1 VQRPLLL
8 ADALINLL
16 LGVLLLLYPQWLV
29 EALGMPVV
37 ANTFF
42 PNVLGG
48 VLFGI
53 GVALLIAHRGGVQGL
68 GLDGAIA
75 INLCGAG
82 VVVGW
87 LVATNRLPVS
97 YDECWRFAL
106 VTGFGASALFALA
119 GVNTYPIQRDVTAV
133 VLWLVAALVGV
144 LVACV
149 ELAVQLLR
157 GEIA

>member
-8 ADALINLL
+8 ADAVINLL

-29 EALGMPVV
+29 EALGMPLV
-37 ANTFF
+37 ATRFF

-53 GVALLIAHRGGVQGL
+53 GIALLVAYRGGTQGL

-82 VVVGW
+82 VVAGW
-87 LVATNRLPVS
+87 LVAAPHSIPPRGKITL
-97 YDECWRFAL
+97 WIIAIL
-106 VTGFGASALFALA
+106 V
-119 GVNTYPIQRDVTAV
+119 I
-133 VLWLVAALVGV
+133 
-144 LVACV
+144 
-149 ELAVQLLR
+149 ELR
-157 GEIA
+157 HRMRT

>member
-1 VQRPLLL
+1 MQRPLLL
-8 ADALINLL
+8 ADALMNLL
-16 LGVLLLLYPQWLV
+16 LGALLLLYPQGLV

-37 ANTFF
+37 ATTFF

-53 GVALLIAHRGGVQGL
+53 GLALLIAHRGGAQGL

-87 LVATNRLPVS
+87 LVIAPQAIPPRGKITL
-97 YDECWRFAL
+97 WIIAL
-106 VTGFGASALFALA
+106 VVIGIGL
-119 GVNTYPIQRDVTAV
+119 
-133 VLWLVAALVGV
+133 
-144 LVACV
+144 V
-149 ELAVQLLR
+149 ELQHRVASKTSR
-157 GEIA
+157 

>member
-1 VQRPLLL
+1 MQRPLLL

-16 LGVLLLLYPQWLV
+16 LGALLLLYPQGLV

-37 ANTFF
+37 ATTFF

-53 GVALLIAHRGGVQGL
+53 GLALLIAHRGGAQGL
-68 GLDGAIA
+68 GLDGAIT

-87 LVATNRLPVS
+87 LVIAPQAIPPRGKITL
-97 YDECWRFAL
+97 WIIAL
-106 VTGFGASALFALA
+106 VVIGIGL
-119 GVNTYPIQRDVTAV
+119 
-133 VLWLVAALVGV
+133 
-144 LVACV
+144 V
-149 ELAVQLLR
+149 ELQHRLR
-157 GEIA
+157 TKVDR

>member
-16 LGVLLLLYPQWLV
+16 LGALLLFYPQWLV

-37 ANTFF
+37 ATSFF

-53 GVALLIAHRGGVQGL
+53 GLALLIAYRGGAQGL

-87 LVATNRLPVS
+87 LVIAPHAIPPRGKITL
-97 YDECWRFAL
+97 WII
-106 VTGFGASALFALA
+106 ALA
-119 GVNTYPIQRDVTAV
+119 VIAIG
-133 VLWLVAALVGV
+133 L
-144 LVACV
+144 V
-149 ELAVQLLR
+149 ELQHRVASKTDR
-157 GEIA
+157 

>member
-1 VQRPLLL
+1 MQRSLLL

-16 LGVLLLLYPQWLV
+16 LGALLLVYPQWLV

-37 ANTFF
+37 ATTFF

-53 GVALLIAHRGGVQGL
+53 GLALLISYRGGVQGL

-87 LVATNRLPVS
+87 LVIAPQAIPSRGKITLWIIALLVIAIGLIELQHRIRTNPYR
-97 YDECWRFAL
+97 
-106 VTGFGASALFALA
+106 
-119 GVNTYPIQRDVTAV
+119 
-133 VLWLVAALVGV
+133 
-144 LVACV
+144 
-149 ELAVQLLR
+149 
-157 GEIA
+157 

>member
-1 VQRPLLL
+1 MQRPLLL
-8 ADALINLL
+8 ADALVNLL
-16 LGVLLLLYPQWLV
+16 LGALLLFYPQWLV

-53 GVALLIAHRGGVQGL
+53 GLALLLAYRGGAQGL

-87 LVATNRLPVS
+87 LVIAPHAIPPRGKITL
-97 YDECWRFAL
+97 W
-106 VTGFGASALFALA
+106 
-119 GVNTYPIQRDVTAV
+119 IIAV
-133 VLWLVAALVGV
+133 VVIGIGL
-144 LVACV
+144 V
-149 ELAVQLLR
+149 ELQHRVASKTDR
-157 GEIA
+157 

>member
-16 LGVLLLLYPQWLV
+16 LGALLLFYPQWLV

-53 GVALLIAHRGGVQGL
+53 GLALLIAYRGGAQGL

-87 LVATNRLPVS
+87 LVIAPHAIPPRGKITL
-97 YDECWRFAL
+97 WII
-106 VTGFGASALFALA
+106 ALA
-119 GVNTYPIQRDVTAV
+119 VIGIG
-133 VLWLVAALVGV
+133 L
-144 LVACV
+144 V
-149 ELAVQLLR
+149 ELQHRL
-157 GEIA
+157 GTTPDQ

>member
-1 VQRPLLL
+1 MAIAVKQPLLL

-16 LGVLLLLYPQWLV
+16 LGGLLLFYPQWLV

-37 ANTFF
+37 VTTFF

-53 GVALLIAHRGGVQGL
+53 GLALLIAYRGGAQGL
-68 GLDGAIA
+68 GLDGAIM

-87 LVATNRLPVS
+87 LVIAPHAIPPRGKITL
-97 YDECWRFAL
+97 WIIAL
-106 VTGFGASALFALA
+106 VVIGTGLIELQHRRGAKA
-119 GVNTYPIQRDVTAV
+119 D
-133 VLWLVAALVGV
+133 
-144 LVACV
+144 
-149 ELAVQLLR
+149 
-157 GEIA
+157 

>member
-1 VQRPLLL
+1 MQRPLLL

-16 LGVLLLLYPQWLV
+16 LGALLLFYPQWLV

-37 ANTFF
+37 ATSFF

-53 GVALLIAHRGGVQGL
+53 GLALLIAYRGGTQGL

-87 LVATNRLPVS
+87 LVIAPDAIPPRGKITL
-97 YDECWRFAL
+97 WIIAL
-106 VTGFGASALFALA
+106 VVIAIGL
-119 GVNTYPIQRDVTAV
+119 
-133 VLWLVAALVGV
+133 
-144 LVACV
+144 V
-149 ELAVQLLR
+149 ELQHRVASKTDR
-157 GEIA
+157 

>member
-1 VQRPLLL
+1 VRRPLLL

-16 LGVLLLLYPQWLV
+16 LGALLLFYPQWLV

-37 ANTFF
+37 ATSFF

-53 GVALLIAHRGGVQGL
+53 GLALLIAHRGGTQGL

-87 LVATNRLPVS
+87 LVIAPHAIPPRGKITL
-97 YDECWRFAL
+97 WII
-106 VTGFGASALFALA
+106 ALA
-119 GVNTYPIQRDVTAV
+119 VIAFG
-133 VLWLVAALVGV
+133 L
-144 LVACV
+144 V
-149 ELAVQLLR
+149 ELQHRVASKTDR
-157 GEIA
+157 

>member
-1 VQRPLLL
+1 MQRPLLL

-16 LGVLLLLYPQWLV
+16 LGALLLFYPQWLV

-53 GVALLIAHRGGVQGL
+53 GLALLLAYRGGAQGL

-87 LVATNRLPVS
+87 LVIAPHTIPPRGKITL
-97 YDECWRFAL
+97 WII
-106 VTGFGASALFALA
+106 ALA
-119 GVNTYPIQRDVTAV
+119 VIGIG
-133 VLWLVAALVGV
+133 L
-144 LVACV
+144 V
-149 ELAVQLLR
+149 ELQHRVRAETDR
-157 GEIA
+157 

>member
-1 VQRPLLL
+1 MQRPLLL

-16 LGVLLLLYPQWLV
+16 LGAMLLLYTQWLV
-29 EALGMPVV
+29 EALGMPEV
-37 ANTFF
+37 ATAFF

-53 GVALLIAHRGGVQGL
+53 GLALLIAHRGGAQGL

-87 LVATNRLPVS
+87 LVIAPHAIPPRGKITLLTIPL
-97 YDECWRFAL
+97 L
-106 VTGFGASALFALA
+106 VIGIGL
-119 GVNTYPIQRDVTAV
+119 
-133 VLWLVAALVGV
+133 
-144 LVACV
+144 V
-149 ELAVQLLR
+149 ELWHRLR
-157 GEIA
+157 TKADD

>member
-8 ADALINLL
+8 TDAAINLV
-16 LGVLLLLYPQWLV
+16 LGALLLLYPDWLV

-37 ANTFF
+37 ATPFF

-53 GVALLIAHRGGVQGL
+53 GLALFIAYRGGAQGL

-87 LVATNRLPVS
+87 LVVAPHVIPPRGKITL
-97 YDECWRFAL
+97 WIIAL
-106 VTGFGASALFALA
+106 VVIGFGLIELR
-119 GVNTYPIQRDVTAV
+119 QR
-133 VLWLVAALVGV
+133 
-144 LVACV
+144 
-149 ELAVQLLR
+149 LR
-157 GEIA
+157 TKANQ

>member
-1 VQRPLLL
+1 MKGVLLL
-8 ADALINLL
+8 VDALINLL
-16 LGVLLLLYPQWLV
+16 LGALLLFYPQWLA

-37 ANTFF
+37 ATTFF

-53 GVALLIAHRGGVQGL
+53 GIALFISYRGGVQGL

-87 LVATNRLPVS
+87 LVIAPHAIPPRGRATL
-97 YDECWRFAL
+97 WIIA
-106 VTGFGASALFALA
+106 VTVIGIGL
-119 GVNTYPIQRDVTAV
+119 
-133 VLWLVAALVGV
+133 
-144 LVACV
+144 V
-149 ELAVQLLR
+149 ELGHR
-157 GEIA
+157 IAAKANC

>member
-16 LGVLLLLYPQWLV
+16 LGALLLLYPQGLV

-37 ANTFF
+37 ATTFF

-53 GVALLIAHRGGVQGL
+53 GLALLIAHRGGAQGL
-68 GLDGAIA
+68 GLDGAIT

-87 LVATNRLPVS
+87 LVIAPHAIPPRGKITL
-97 YDECWRFAL
+97 WIIAL
-106 VTGFGASALFALA
+106 VVIGIGL
-119 GVNTYPIQRDVTAV
+119 
-133 VLWLVAALVGV
+133 
-144 LVACV
+144 V
-149 ELAVQLLR
+149 ELQHRLR
-157 GEIA
+157 TKVDR

>member
-1 VQRPLLL
+1 MQRPLLL
-8 ADALINLL
+8 ADALVNLL
-16 LGVLLLLYPQWLV
+16 LGALLLFYPQWLV

-53 GVALLIAHRGGVQGL
+53 GLALLLAYRGGAQGL

-87 LVATNRLPVS
+87 LVIAPHAIPPRGKITL
-97 YDECWRFAL
+97 WII
-106 VTGFGASALFALA
+106 ALA
-119 GVNTYPIQRDVTAV
+119 VIGIG
-133 VLWLVAALVGV
+133 L
-144 LVACV
+144 V
-149 ELAVQLLR
+149 ELQHRVRAKTDR
-157 GEIA
+157 

>member
-1 VQRPLLL
+1 MRRQLLL

-16 LGVLLLLYPQWLV
+16 LGALLLFYPQWLV

-37 ANTFF
+37 ATSFF

-53 GVALLIAHRGGVQGL
+53 GLALLIAHRGGTQGL

-87 LVATNRLPVS
+87 LVIAPHAIPPRGKITL
-97 YDECWRFAL
+97 WII
-106 VTGFGASALFALA
+106 ALA
-119 GVNTYPIQRDVTAV
+119 VIAIG
-133 VLWLVAALVGV
+133 L
-144 LVACV
+144 V
-149 ELAVQLLR
+149 ELQHRVASKTDR
-157 GEIA
+157 

>member
-16 LGVLLLLYPQWLV
+16 LGALLFLYPQWLV

-37 ANTFF
+37 ATTFF

-53 GVALLIAHRGGVQGL
+53 GLALLIAYRGGAQGL

-87 LVATNRLPVS
+87 LVFAPHAIPARGKITL
-97 YDECWRFAL
+97 WIIAL
-106 VTGFGASALFALA
+106 VVIGIGL
-119 GVNTYPIQRDVTAV
+119 
-133 VLWLVAALVGV
+133 
-144 LVACV
+144 V
-149 ELAVQLLR
+149 ELWHRFSTKAV
-157 GEIA
+157 